1 METQV
6 FTSQNEADS
15 QACEGSRERC
25 TFMRALTYGAA
36 LAVTAGMAYAVFRAL
51 AARRPADPTKE
62 RIQALIEEA
71 NRLLKELDETRG
83 S

>member
-6 FTSQNEADS
+6 YTSENEAES
-15 QACEGSRERC
+15 QACEASAGRC
-25 TFMRALTYGAA
+25 TLMRALTYGAA
-36 LAVTAGMAYAVFRAL
+36 IVVTAGMAYAVFRAL

-71 NRLLKELDETRG
+71 NRLLKELDETR
-83 S
+83 SS